1 MNWKSKKSKYFFLR
15 FLLEATGERFS
26 LNRSVLKKLPLSG
39 EIMGAGGYAADPL
52 HGVGVLHHG
61 EDGLKGLAEVLA

>member
-1 MNWKSKKSKYFFLR
+1 MILGFEVSHS
-15 FLLEATGERFS
+15 LEAARERFS
-26 LNRSVLKKLPLSG
+26 LDWAVFEKLALSW
-39 EIMGAGGYAADPL
+39 EIVGAVGDAANPL